1 MIAMTR
7 RRILQ
12 ATRDYEATGTLPPT
26 ADAPEICLGARGG
39 SFVAPDSR
47 RLARRLRAELAR
59 TDGADADPSGSGVSG
74 RQGGRPPCQ
83 TSRSSPMITALDHIV
98 LIVRDLAASIRAYET
113 LLGVSVAWRAK
124 ADGAETAMF
133 TLANMSLELMAPAN
147 DVDGAAGERLRTALD
162 QQGEGLASLCFRS
175 NDLAA
180 LHRRL
185 TRLDLAPE
193 PIADAESVNLLD
205 GERLAWRRTRAATEK
220 THGVRVFFLERQA
233 ERPRSAPVS
242 AAPMVGLDH
251 VVVGTRHPER
261 AAALYGARL
270 KLDMALDRTNPA
282 WGSRLMFFRCG
293 DLIVEIA
300 HRLNETG
307 DAPDSMFGLSW
318 RADDIDGARAR
329 LAATGL
335 DVSEVRDGRKPGTRV
350 FTVRD
355 GHCGVPTLVLKPTPP
370 RNAGAMAARG

>member
-1 MIAMTR
+1 
-7 RRILQ
+7 
-12 ATRDYEATGTLPPT
+12 
-26 ADAPEICLGARGG
+26 
-39 SFVAPDSR
+39 
-47 RLARRLRAELAR
+47 
-59 TDGADADPSGSGVSG
+59 
-74 RQGGRPPCQ
+74 
-83 TSRSSPMITALDHIV
+83 MITALDHIV
-98 LIVRDLAASIRAYET
+98 LIVRDLATTIRAYET
-113 LLGVSVAWRAK
+113 LLGVSVAWLAK
-124 ADGAETAMF
+124 ADGAEMAVF

-147 DVDGAAGERLRTALD
+147 DTNGAVGERLRAALD
-162 QQGEGLASLCFRS
+162 SDGEGLASIGFRV
-175 NDLAA
+175 NDLAT

-193 PIADAESVNLLD
+193 PIAEAESVNLLD
-205 GERLAWRRTRAATEK
+205 GKRLSWRRTRAATEK
-220 THGVRVFFLERQA
+220 THGVRVFFLEWQA
-233 ERPRSAPVS
+233 ERPRSAPLS
-242 AAPMVGLDH
+242 QAPMVGLDH

-300 HRLNETG
+300 HRLDETG
-307 DAPDSMFGLSW
+307 EAPDKMFGLSW

-329 LAATGL
+329 LAAAGL

-355 GHCGVPTLVLKPTPP
+355 GHCGVPTLVLKPPP
-370 RNAGAMAARG
+370 RRDASAVAARN

>member
-1 MIAMTR
+1 
-7 RRILQ
+7 
-12 ATRDYEATGTLPPT
+12 
-26 ADAPEICLGARGG
+26 
-39 SFVAPDSR
+39 
-47 RLARRLRAELAR
+47 
-59 TDGADADPSGSGVSG
+59 
-74 RQGGRPPCQ
+74 
-83 TSRSSPMITALDHIV
+83 MITGLDHVV
-98 LIVRDLAASIRAYET
+98 LIVRDLATSIRAYET
-113 LLGVSVAWRAK
+113 LLGVSVAWLAK
-124 ADGAETAMF
+124 ADGAEMAVF
-133 TLANMSLELMAPAN
+133 TLANMSLEVMAPSS
-147 DVDGAAGERLRTALD
+147 DQDGAAGERLRAALD
-162 QQGEGLASLCFRS
+162 LDGEGLASICFRA

-193 PIADAESVNLLD
+193 PIGEAESVNLLD
-205 GERLAWRRTRAATEK
+205 GKRLQWRRTRTATDK
-220 THGVRVFFLERQA
+220 THGVRLFFIEWQA
-233 ERPRSAPVS
+233 ERPRSAPLS

-251 VVVGTRHPER
+251 VVVGTRNPER

-307 DAPDSMFGLSW
+307 DAPDKIFGLSW

-335 DVSEVRDGRKPGTRV
+335 DVSDVRDGRKPGTRV

-355 GHCGVPTLVLKPTPP
+355 GHGGVPTLVLKPSPS
-370 RNAGAMAARG
+370 RAAAAAASD